1 MSEIP
6 AELDDLEKRN
16 AYLKCVKDASFF
28 IDSYC
33 WLFDATQR
41 AWLRFRLWEAQEWT
55 VDDFGEHRLH
65 IILKARQLGLSWL
78 CIAYALWM
86 MLFRVGSVVLLFSR
100 RDDEATELLERLRG
114 MHARLPDWMQ
124 ATVVTDNAHEFA
136 LANGSRALSFAT
148 TKHSARSFT
157 ASLVIIDEADFIRW
171 LSQLLTAAK
180 PTIDAGGQLILLS
193 TIDKENYG
201 SEFKQLYQA
210 AEQGLNNY
218 HATFLP
224 WHSRPGRDIAW
235 YEAQREDYG
244 EDDLKQEYPATP
256 QEALEP
262 RSAQK
267 RFRSAWLNEA
277 YEALPGGNHHTPA
290 TIYRVPEPGRR
301 YLVAAD
307 PAEGSPTSDPS
318 AAVILDWET
327 WEEVAVLHGLFETD
341 VFAHYLI
348 TLAIEYHD
356 AVICPERNNH
366 GHAVIDNIKSA
377 GYEWL
382 LYQNPFDDK
391 PGWLSNAKYKVLAV
405 DHAAQTLRDGVVTL
419 HTQGTINELAIFDAA
434 TLKAPEGFHDDLA
447 MSLIIGLAALR
458 WPSPRHSG
466 TGQSVVVA
474 PRDVIDVTETRGW

>member
-1 MSEIP
+1 MASDVKR
-6 AELDDLEKRN
+6 ELV
-16 AYLKCVKDASFF
+16 KCAASARYFVGT
-28 IDSYC
+28 YC
-33 WLFDATQR
+33 WLFDATGR
-41 AWLRFRLWEAQEWT
+41 RWRRFKLWPAQSHTLGAFER
-55 VDDFGEHRLH
+55 ERLH
-65 IILKARQLGLSWL
+65 VILKARQLGLSWL
-78 CIAYALWM
+78 VVAYAVWM
-86 MLFRVGSVVLLFSR
+86 MVFCPGSVVLLFSR
-100 RDDEATELLERLRG
+100 REEEATELLERLRG
-114 MHARLPDWMQ
+114 MLARLPEWMP
-124 ATVVTDNAHEFA
+124 ATVVTDNAQELA
-136 LANGSRALSFAT
+136 LESGSRALSFAT
-148 TKHSARSFT
+148 TKHGARSFT
-157 ASLVIIDEADFIRW
+157 ANLVIIDEADFIRW
-171 LSQLLTAAK
+171 LSQLLTATK

-201 SEFKQLYQA
+201 SEFKQLYQG
-210 AEQGLNNY
+210 AEQRLNNY
-218 HATFLP
+218 HPIFLP
-224 WHSRPGRDIAW
+224 WYARPDRDRAW
-235 YEAQREDYG
+235 YEKQKVDYS

-267 RFRSAWLNEA
+267 RFQSEWLNEA
-277 YEALPGGNHHTPA
+277 FEAREGRAHYTPA
-290 TIYRVPEPGRR
+290 MIYRKPEPDRY

-307 PAEGSPTSDPS
+307 PAEGAPNSDPS
-318 AAVILDWET
+318 AATILDCET

-348 TLAIEYHD
+348 TLAIEYND

-405 DHAAQTLRDGVVTL
+405 DHAAQALRDGVVIL
-419 HTQGTINELAIFDAA
+419 HTQATVNELAIFDSAR
-434 TLKAPEGFHDDLA
+434 LRAPEGFHDDLA

-466 TGQSVVVA
+466 SGQSVVIEPV
-474 PRDVIDVTETRGW
+474 DVIELADRSGW